1 MMDLT
6 PAAIGGLGMALLIG
20 LIFIRM
26 PIGLAMVLVGALGFG
41 AISGIDPSLALMQSV
56 PFETFAQY
64 SYSVVPLFILMGN
77 FAFKSGL
84 SHDLYW
90 AVHKFMGSL
99 KGGLAMATVGACGAF
114 AAICGSSVAT
124 AITMG
129 VVALP
134 EMKKFKYANSL
145 ATGSIAAG
153 GTLGILIPPS
163 TIMVIY
169 GIITQ
174 QSIGALFMAGFL
186 PGILQALMYMGTIS
200 VQVHIDPSLGPAGT
214 SCSMGEKMRALSR
227 VWGVVLLFLLVIGG
241 LYMGVFSPNEAAG
254 VGAFAALCLGI
265 FYTKMG
271 KKDFLRQ
278 CMNDTIKSTG
288 IGFLIMMGAMVFG
301 YFLAVSRVPFIMADS
316 IAALNASPMV
326 VVIGIL
332 FILLLLGCVMD
343 SMAIVLLTVP
353 IFFPLVQQMN
363 IDPIWFGIL
372 VVRVTEMGLI
382 TPPVG
387 LNLFVIK
394 GVANVPMKDVFR
406 GAMPFILTDFL
417 HLALLLLFPQI
428 ILLLPSLL
436 M

>member
-1 MMDLT
+1 MS
-6 PAAIGGLGMALLIG
+6 PIQYGCLGMVLLLV

-26 PIGLAMVLVGALGFG
+26 PIGMAMILVGALGFG
-41 AISGIDPSLALMQSV
+41 AINGLGPSMAILQNV
-56 PFETFAQY
+56 PYETFAQY

-84 SHDLYW
+84 SNDLYW
-90 AVHKFMGSL
+90 AVHKLMGSL

-134 EMKKFKYANSL
+134 EMKKFKYSDAL

-174 QSIGALFMAGFL
+174 QSIGALFMAGFI
-186 PGILQALMYMGTIS
+186 PGIMQALMYMVCIG
-200 VQVHIDPSLGPAGT
+200 VQVRRNPALGPAGT
-214 SCSMGEKMRALSR
+214 SCPLGEKLRALSK
-227 VWGVVLLFLLVIGG
+227 VWGVLLIFLLVIGG
-241 LYMGVFSPNEAAG
+241 LYLGVFSPTEAAG
-254 VGAFAALCLGI
+254 IGAAAALCLGF
-265 FYTKMG
+265 FYTKLP

-278 CMNDTIKSTG
+278 CMNDTVKSTG
-288 IGFLIMMGAMVFG
+288 IGFMIMVGAMVFG
-301 YFLAVSRVPFIMADS
+301 YFLAVSRVPFELADT
-316 IAALNASPMV
+316 IAGFNAPPMV
-326 VVIGIL
+326 VLVGVLLIL
-332 FILLLLGCVMD
+332 IILGCFMD

-353 IFFPLVQQMN
+353 IFYPLIQTLN

-394 GVANVPMKDVFR
+394 GVANVPMADVFR
-406 GAMPFILTDFL
+406 GAVPFIITDFI
-417 HLALLLLFPQI
+417 HLAILIMFPQI
-428 ILLLPSLL
+428 ILFLPSLL

>member
-1 MMDLT
+1 MSFT
-6 PAAIGGLGMALLIG
+6 PIEYGALGMGLLIF

-26 PIGLAMVLVGALGFG
+26 PIGMAMMLVGVLGFG
-41 AISGIDPSLALMQSV
+41 AINGLGPSLALMQSV
-56 PFETFAQY
+56 PYETFAQY

-84 SHDLYW
+84 SNDLYW
-90 AVHKFMGSL
+90 AVHKLMGSM

-134 EMKKFKYANSL
+134 EMKKYKYSNAL

-186 PGILQALMYMGTIS
+186 PGILQALMYMGCIS
-200 VQVHIDPSLGPAGT
+200 VQVKINPSLGPAGT
-214 SCSMGEKMRALSR
+214 SCSIKEKLHALTK
-227 VWGVVLLFLLVIGG
+227 VWGVVLLVIRVIGG
-241 LYMGVFSPNEAAG
+241 LYMGIFSPNEAAG
-254 VGAFAALCLGI
+254 IGAFAALLLGF
-265 FYTKMG
+265 FYTKMA

-278 CMNDTIKSTG
+278 CMNDAVRSTG
-288 IGFLIMMGAMVFG
+288 IGFLIMVGAMVFG
-301 YFLAVSRVPFIMADS
+301 YFLAVSRVPFVLADQ
-316 IAALNASPMV
+316 IAAFNAPPMLV
-326 VVIGIL
+326 LIGIL
-332 FILLLLGCVMD
+332 FILIILGCFMD

-353 IFFPLVQQMN
+353 IFYPLIQNMN

-394 GVANVPMKDVFR
+394 GVANVPMSDVFR
-406 GAMPFILTDFL
+406 GAVPFILTDFI
-417 HLALLLLFPQI
+417 HLALLLMFPQI
-428 ILLLPSLL
+428 TLLLPSLL
-436 M
+436 R